1 MADTDTAGHLPPRQ
15 RSAAVTAAEHAA
27 DLESSVELLR
37 TIAAVLDIR
46 SVFPQVSEIAAKV
59 VPHDLLTMTFDDDHG
74 QVLIEAASTDALT
87 GLSRIRRV
95 DDSEPEEGFVLIDD
109 LATADL
115 FVVEPHDFRERFL
128 AAGFRSGLIVMTRA
142 RYQGVGLGFWSQR
155 PSGGAADRPCSAIRM
170 LLPRSSAVRLK
181 SAV

>member
-1 MADTDTAGHLPPRQ
+1 MDHMADTDTAGHLPPRQ

-27 DLESSVELLR
+27 DLESSVELRR

-95 DDSEPEEGFVLIDD
+95 DDSE
-109 LATADL
+109 
-115 FVVEPHDFRERFL
+115 
-128 AAGFRSGLIVMTRA
+128 
-142 RYQGVGLGFWSQR
+142 
-155 PSGGAADRPCSAIRM
+155 
-170 LLPRSSAVRLK
+170 
-181 SAV
+181 